1 MEASTLLQ
9 QDAKNHQHTAN
20 RMANDSVQIH
30 KNLVNIG
37 ELKVQK
43 HLNKTAYTE
52 RSRAADNTVKVHIE
66 EIIKTIQFLSTL

>member
-9 QDAKNHQHTAN
+9 QDAKNQQHNAN

-43 HLNKTAYTE
+43 HVNKTAYTE
-52 RSRAADNTVKVHIE
+52 RSRAAGNTVKGPYRRNH
-66 EIIKTIQFLSTL
+66 QNN